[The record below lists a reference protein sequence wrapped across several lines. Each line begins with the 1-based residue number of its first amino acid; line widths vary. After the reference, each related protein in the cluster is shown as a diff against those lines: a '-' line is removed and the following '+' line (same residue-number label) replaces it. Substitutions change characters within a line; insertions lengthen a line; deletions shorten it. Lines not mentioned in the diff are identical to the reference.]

1 MEPVLVAV
9 PLAVLA
15 GVVALV
21 LRRRRPV
28 PLAVSDEWSVPAQLD
43 REAFSGPEAEWLV
56 AAFTSATCDTC
67 AAAWSRVQVLASDD
81 VAVQNVEAKVDKAL
95 HQRYRIDAVPLVVIA
110 DRSGRVRRHF
120 LGPFPAAD
128 LWGAL
133 AELRQPGSV
142 PEGCRAHSDS

>member
-1 MEPVLVAV
+1 MEPVLVAL

-15 GVVALV
+15 GWWRGLAPPPP
-21 LRRRRPV
+21 PV

-43 REAFSGPEAEWLV
+43 RTGFDRPEADWLV

-67 AAAWSRVQVLASDD
+67 AAVWSRVQILASSD
-81 VAVQNVEAKVDKAL
+81 VAVQNVEAKVDKAI

-110 DRSGRVRRHF
+110 DRDGQVRHHF

-128 LWGAL
+128 LWGAI

-142 PEGCRAHSDS
+142 PEGCRAHSDG